1 MSREVQNLKS
11 DLDNGVKNLERETER
26 SRAIEKEL
34 QLRCGEN
41 ERLAHRVNDQ
51 RNENLKLSKLVEELT
66 SNCEM
71 VTLIMSKSLFQKL
84 FFVYE
89 SKMSGPS
96 FSMSHFFKFDP

>member
-11 DLDNGVKNLERETER
+11 DLDNGAKNLERETER

-71 VTLIMSKSLFQKL
+71 VINSRRAFLIINLEDLAEEPPLKPRLF
-84 FFVYE
+84 
-89 SKMSGPS
+89 
-96 FSMSHFFKFDP
+96 

>member
-11 DLDNGVKNLERETER
+11 DLDNGAKNLERETER

-71 VTLIMSKSLFQKL
+71 VINSRRAFLIINLEDLAEEPPLEPRLF
-84 FFVYE
+84 
-89 SKMSGPS
+89 
-96 FSMSHFFKFDP
+96 